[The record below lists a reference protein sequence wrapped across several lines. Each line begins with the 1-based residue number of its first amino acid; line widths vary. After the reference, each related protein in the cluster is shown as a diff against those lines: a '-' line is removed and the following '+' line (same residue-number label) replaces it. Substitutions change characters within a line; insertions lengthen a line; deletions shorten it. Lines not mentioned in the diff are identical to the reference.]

1 MPDINENRK
10 AIYNALAKKGVN
22 MGTYEQFDRAMSDT
36 GNRKA
41 VYDAAR
47 KHGINV
53 GDYDTY
59 ENAIYASQQKL
70 ETKPVDAAVSKP
82 QQASAAVQQPQAAP
96 KQPVAKQQ
104 PKQKAAT
111 VQAQQPQQPKEHPMT
126 EADKARMN
134 EFMDEFKGD
143 VRATLARTKN
153 TSDWIEGISKRKP
166 WDVGNVNIGTDLL
179 ANGQKRNKNVV
190 QKGNK
195 YITQS
200 GNAYN
205 TAEEANEEQE
215 EIDWQNSN
223 AAKVAKMQKEL
234 EGLDKE
240 IEKEKKH
247 VSEEY
252 AAKNGIKLPDFLQKF
267 RNAHQEERK
276 DTPLTVSTTSTSPR
290 LQQLQK
296 RQQDLR
302 NSIANL
308 QRPGVRASVERMN
321 EDLTAKIGKAYEAAG
336 NKYRE
341 SGREGFDKWL
351 APMGGESTAYGGGI
365 QDAYNHDYD
374 VQILESARRSIK
386 NAQNLINEADINAK
400 NGTLTDWLNRSFAGG
415 AARGLGQ
422 SAFDLRTWDFG
433 LNDAVEAKNLLNIL
447 KKADNGQKLTAN
459 EQALLDA
466 KATEAATLAYFGNEA
481 GRGYKAGQVTGMSLP
496 FMVQI
501 AVHPAAALGK
511 TSQGMMMR
519 YMVKRFGTAALKRS
533 LASRMLTLGAKGAAR
548 LGGDIAASA
557 LITSTSGAGNVTAE
571 TMQRM
576 AGNTQYNFTDKEL
589 KHIGYSGTK
598 DREDATSAAVKSFVN
613 NVLENFT
620 EMGHVDVA
628 GKWVKKGL
636 AKITP
641 KGLEKGLE
649 RFTQNDFAKTLRE
662 LGQRTQFYGTIGEYL
677 EEKEGDAL
685 RLILG
690 TAEPGANWGTG
701 KGGFFNLDENIDTF
715 LGVGLMGGAFRV
727 MGAAGYRTERYNARK
742 AVENAGNIAD
752 AVFADGERFDKWRQ
766 IRNTL
771 SFGSDEEVK
780 DVMRD
785 VFGTDNYTDDERKAV
800 AQYAGAAYKM
810 RGIKIAEAKAKA
822 EGDNLMSAYD
832 EGRSLSTAEE
842 MNDARNMYEYRRKQ
856 AAEAMG
862 ISEDELDAQ
871 TEQSTPEMY
880 LRVAMQQGADKG
892 KAVEKYINS
901 KARFDGMIDGLRD
914 NINDKAN
921 EAEDA
926 IRQNTN
932 RSMEDAQVV
941 EATLAD
947 GTHGYIVSG
956 VVDVTDEGKVNASGT
971 ADFMTMRTDDGKI
984 IAVAPSDIE
993 SASINAADALVE
1005 QARADI
1011 EEQESTAAEA
1021 NIENGGLNVEQGA
1034 PVNFVDDSGQ
1044 VVNAVSEGVTQTEDG
1059 QTIVSLNVN
1068 GQSIQMPLDALRGAV
1083 DRFNR
1088 TRAEQYARQ
1097 EDATDIEQEGEGVQ
1111 IEQGQTVTYVG
1122 ADDTQYTATVMTEPD
1137 ADGYV
1142 EIEVQLADGSKFVN
1156 RVKADELMQAA
1167 TAIEGKPTTTAQT
1180 SEEEAQL
1187 PPPPTNMTVGED
1199 GSLVE
1204 AQQPTE
1210 EQTRAIDRIPS
1221 HEANGTKVYDWE
1233 KAAPEDTYDALVE
1246 TFGSMADKGVENSVK
1261 DIDKQLKA
1269 AEKALQKVEN
1279 MTIEQMMAN
1288 PNAIADAQNLVNA
1301 LNERKK
1307 YWESVKNVPT
1317 ARAAQAEEERKK
1329 KEAENSLPPLPE
1341 NVTVGEDGS
1350 LQAVDNNEEKA
1361 QEQTTEQ
1368 PQAVEESASEQTES
1382 EAAPEVAEEANET
1395 EEQDREERKQMLEN
1409 MSIEEL
1415 EKEIERIRNFN
1426 HPIFTMTEEE
1436 KAKEIAELQ
1445 SIIDRK
1451 TQTSAQQPTAEEATP
1466 QAEAEQTAN
1475 EDEQRNAVNKQVEKV
1490 LSEHGYH
1497 KGDMFRT
1504 HNMGN
1509 NAKAE
1514 IAGFDAGGVVLRTF
1528 DENGK
1533 QTAQYIELAENF
1545 LEMVDNGYLEP
1556 ITEER
1561 KESEGKADNVQDK
1574 TKQNDSEGK
1583 QEEKKPQKPTS
1594 NRKNTEEPKERLY
1607 ENGGIY
1613 IERET
1618 TEDDGAY
1625 EVYSLHNGDAVQ
1637 YCVPDSADKRIA
1649 DFKKP
1654 GEESV
1659 GTAYNAM
1666 GDYMFRS
1673 LEEAKEIA
1681 EKLRERDA
1689 ANAEYQ
1695 KKVAEKEKAEA
1706 EKEAAEK
1713 ERKRYGSFTDGKSPM
1728 QAANIAKVLDK
1739 VHNFTGYGTKAMY
1752 KHIEDWAKT
1761 DGVTFGVEHV
1771 PGKKTPEYYARM
1783 KDGSEFLIP
1792 KTAYDYAKFVGG
1804 KMMGEAEQNTAK
1816 PSTQEKAENTAKT
1829 SDSQEDE
1836 KKRTEK
1842 GKGNTFNLD
1851 IDEIEAL
1858 KDAPRSVRT
1867 AIMDYAVNAYY
1878 RAMLGVNAFQFGI
1891 PEEKQERMTFEKFR
1905 DEFNDDAGIFAKGT
1919 EKYLPAVY
1927 EYINK
1932 QLDAKRQEK
1941 AEEKTEEKK
1950 DEKNYL
1956 VSEERY
1962 AELKKRLRAKLGQMN
1977 MGVDPELLA
1986 LGAEVAVYHI
1996 ERGARKFADYA
2007 KGMIADMGDNVRP
2020 YLKAF
2025 YNAVRDMP
2033 EAADFAGEMTSY
2045 EDVRTFDVATIGK
2058 KGEYVKPS
2066 VFDKAQQIADEQ
2078 TVARNAEEE
2087 KKATETTDNIV
2098 GEGYTIT
2105 KQHNNKKDIDIW
2117 VVRPGGERVDKS
2129 VYTEWKNTAKKHGK
2143 GYWSSFTG
2151 VKGFV
2156 FETPEDAKAFANEV
2170 WGKTESKPTEET
2182 KNDENNESNV
2192 AREEQETKAEDKAP
2206 EEESEWNYSLH
2217 HFGGEYYVERESRDE
2232 VPIVDGR
2239 FKVRAKTATELKEI
2253 LEANG
2258 FDDVLKEIGG
2268 NLDWEIKKE
2277 KANANLEAHGVKI
2290 GDKVIY
2296 RGKEAT
2302 ILDADPNGFEDRVLL
2317 DTGFAPV
2324 MQESAEWKNVTIPGQ
2339 ESAKDA
2345 AKQSEELGKTESNNV
2360 SLPKDN
2366 SINDKNNDNGL
2377 ERSNE
2382 AVRTD
2387 GERNGSE
2394 QGKQN
2399 EGLGKTAQQEAGR
2412 TDRGGHESGTGSLGS
2427 SDRRPA
2433 GRKQRLNRNN
2443 NRAERGTDYAPKA
2456 PDARLRANLEAIRL
2470 LKALQEEDRK
2480 ATADEMAV
2488 LRKYSGWGGLGG
2500 HLDRYRNEITEL
2512 IGDEGYQQAHK
2523 SGKSAYF
2530 TPAWVID
2537 SMWDVAKNL
2546 GFKGGNILEGSA
2558 GIGNILGLMPQSM
2571 SDNSNIRAVEIDDT
2585 SADIL
2590 AMLYPDAE
2598 VEKKGFEQTEVENNS
2613 VDLAI
2618 TNVPF
2623 IPGWHVTDES
2633 GDKDLSRK
2641 FKDIHNFCI
2650 AKNIRKLKQGGIG
2663 IFITTRGTL
2672 DNSTSL
2678 RKWIENEG
2686 GADVVGAFRLNRDT
2700 FGGTNAT
2707 SDIIVVRKRVNGE
2720 KSADAIN
2727 IQDVAVERVVPYRAA
2742 LKSGGL
2748 AEKVQQMP
2756 VVYNKYFVEHP
2767 ENMGGKMEYGFENG
2781 DTFRPTSIG
2790 LYAEEG
2796 TDQQQKLQQWVNG
2809 FKQHKTVKTVEE
2821 TKADEVTAANEKLGE
2836 GVKEG
2841 SLLVNSKGEL
2851 CVARRGNA
2859 VPLQGKTIGNKVKGY
2874 TKAECLNDYNGV
2886 KSALAEVI
2894 KYQSENND
2902 DKGLAPLLKNLNDAY
2917 DKFVGRYGRFSR
2929 NTAISFLRNDVD
2941 FANARGLEKVK
2952 VSVDKNTGKEIVTYS
2967 KADVFSHRVMKK
2979 ETEVKPETVED
2990 AMQMSL
2996 FQKGDISLPYMAE
3009 AMGKTEDEIRNYL
3022 LDNKLAFVNPLTDG
3036 LEVSYMYAS
3045 GNVREKLA
3053 IAKANNKDGRFDKN
3067 IEALEKA
3074 VPLDIPAHLIDYG
3087 LGAAWLPKEVFEAY
3101 ITEKTGIESM
3111 KLIYAGGKWSTNAIS
3126 RWAANTEKN
3135 KEGGVLSEKCG
3146 WTYAHEILL
3155 AAMSGKTLKVQ
3166 KTESSGYGSNRT
3178 TTTIV
3183 DKEATMEVAAKINE
3197 YREDFGNWARE
3208 YMRNN
3213 PETAKA
3219 VEKTYNE
3226 MFNNYAPM
3234 DIPENLVQIH
3244 FPGQTHQMKDKP
3256 FELYPHQGKAVQ
3268 KALNGNTLF
3277 AHEVGA
3283 GKTFTL
3289 ITTAMEMRRL
3299 GTAKKPM
3306 IVVQNATIGQFVE
3319 SAKELYPNAK
3329 ILAYDSKEDAGVEN
3343 RKNFYAK
3350 IKYNDWDMV
3359 VIPQSTL
3366 DLIPDSTERQINYI
3380 QEKID
3385 EKVALYEQLE
3395 NDADASDI
3403 TRVLGSEIQQLKDSL
3418 ASLTAKSDA
3427 REDHETAIN
3436 NAEARIKERLDRKTD
3451 EVENFDEMDIDAIL
3465 VDEAHNYKHLGFET
3479 TMVRGIKGIDASA
3492 SKRSQSVFLKCQA
3505 VMDKT
3510 GGKNVV
3516 FATGTPISNT
3526 AAEMW
3531 TFLRYL
3537 MPKDKMEAYGI
3548 YYFDDFVRNFG
3559 RIATSAEFQTNGK
3572 FKEVSRFLGYNDIP
3586 ELVRIWS
3593 EIADTVLTSEQKELT
3608 DKLPDTVEGNRKATF
3623 VYLPQNKSLRIVM
3636 NAVHAE
3642 LEKYEKMSGK
3652 EKKANSHIP
3661 LTMFGIAARAAID
3674 PRLVMEDAADE
3685 PNSKTNKAVEATLDA
3700 LRKTDKYKGTVA
3712 IFADAYQNAST
3723 GFNLYDEIKRKLV
3736 EKGVPEKEIFIVKSG
3751 MTQSVKDA
3759 AFDKIN
3765 KGEIRVVLGSTSTL
3779 GTGVNIQ
3786 ERLHTLINIDV
3797 PNRPM
3802 DLTQRVG
3809 RILRQ
3814 GNLHKEWNIPVQ
3826 ILNFGVEDT
3835 LDVTGYQRL
3844 KTKANFINV
3853 VMRGSAYMKSNM
3865 ENRTYEE
3872 DEEVMSFADATANLS
3887 GSQYA
3892 LLKNQAERRVK
3903 RLESKKAQHMA
3914 DQKYIAA
3921 SIPMQERLIE
3931 RRQGMLKTEQDALD
3945 KVSKAKDT
3953 AVVLNGKKY
3962 KDLDEMKDVIKE
3974 ITAKQTD
3981 RVKNARANMRFGRT
3995 EKTSSELTVNI
4006 GGFDFVF
4013 KTDIEPTAEYVEHVL
4028 TTVVHTY
4035 MSYSCSDLGLDNV
4048 PVQRASFKNGLT
4060 DIMENIMTGN
4070 NFREN
4075 IERDKNQIERTKKG
4089 LEVLRE
4095 REGKVFEGDAELAE
4109 ARKQLDEYTDLM
4121 KKELAEK
4128 EAKYAELDKEL
4139 DGSDFSVKEAEE
4151 ATEDDENDGIRFR
4164 DGEIGNNYTKR
4175 ATEEDAANTLYSAR
4189 ELVKARQRINSI
4201 GNIGKAGTKAFE
4213 GEDGKRIYNP
4223 TVAKNIGEYM
4233 VNALQE
4239 YKDWLEFYAEDSNA
4253 TKAYKQRFAD
4263 HIAEVDKAIEFY
4275 NELKD
4280 GKITDPN
4287 TIYDRDIR
4295 YREIGAPLNPRGER
4309 MTAQNT
4315 SLDEAIAIQGSGI
4328 RYSTRVNHNSPF
4340 LLKRADGSFVD
4351 PETGETLGFDHRFMG
4366 TGEGNQAHGWGSYFS
4381 VNDIREYA
4389 GSADVSDELEAVE
4402 DAEEKWKD
4410 EEQEAWIDTD
4420 IETREQFNIDLP
4432 IYLEDSYSIG
4442 DADPREVAEI
4452 AVEYFGEDRDKVFT
4466 DDENEDDNI
4475 YEINDR
4481 LLSAMDTEYRR
4492 KMFDKRSEFID
4503 NYVKEH
4509 TQQPERHHYDVEIPD
4524 NDGTNYIEEGGEVD
4538 EKILGK
4544 VRAEL
4549 QSRIDEDGMNADYM
4563 LEKMDDVDY
4572 MDGRL
4577 LYKMLSK
4584 YAFDGSD
4591 EKASKF
4597 LKECGIVGI
4606 HYDGRQDG
4614 ECYVIFDESDA
4625 KIVNHERFRDG
4636 EAAQTEERDEDA
4648 MERDARAFADELG
4661 TRVRVVRDVNEIEH
4675 PDAATQN
4682 RMRESLGWF
4691 DPKSG
4696 EVVVVI
4702 PNNTDAADV
4711 RATVLHEIVGH
4722 KGLQQVVGKEKFED
4736 FLMKVYRGVDVETR
4750 KKINE
4755 IAARNHWD
4763 FYEGIEEYI
4772 AQQAERGFEDREN
4785 AGLWR
4790 KIVQYVRDL
4799 LSEAKVRLGMNLGE
4813 NDVRY
4818 MLWKTYQLKK
4828 GRRGVFAEAKDVAL
4842 QNELGVGNYRYRDNG
4857 NNAAAHPDEADNT
4870 LRGVAL
4876 EYNKRLGKGSYQAIE
4891 AIQDSMRSLLEVQRI
4906 LEERSGKPL
4915 EDWEN
4920 AYMAE
4925 NAMSS
4930 RNNAEYEAWKRD
4942 NYKPL
4947 TEAVRALMESEGLSR
4962 EGVEEYLYMKHGIE
4976 RNREMSV
4983 RAAISEKAEREG
4995 KKAAHAEIR
5004 AQRDAAKQ
5012 NGTDFKEPTD
5022 TERKRLEKQK
5032 EAEMQKQLRGDWKQ
5046 KRDEIRKQYPN
5057 DWEKAQRE
5065 LDKAATMVFGADL
5078 DAREYSGL
5086 TAIMSTD
5093 DVADARTRAYDAVK
5107 QLMEDRP
5114 QECKALDDAVRNAA
5128 SITLEKPFRSGLID
5142 RATFDD
5148 ISDMYEYYIPLR
5160 GFSETTAEEVY
5171 NYLRGDAGHGYSE
5184 PIKRAKGRM
5193 SQAESPLTYLVQMA
5207 QSALV
5212 QGNRNIMKQRFYNMA
5227 LRRPSD
5233 LITVSEAWVV
5243 KQLNPQTGA
5252 EEWVTAYPQIKPE
5265 MSADEVEKAVADFE
5279 NDMMQ
5284 REAQGEAFKTGSKKG
5299 EGIPYR
5305 TLHDQLAEHQV
5316 IVKRAGREYVLTVNG
5331 NPRLAQAINGKT
5343 NPNSNY
5349 EGVGGKVKKGL
5360 DDVNRKMS
5368 QLYTTANPD
5377 FVVSNLMRDTA
5388 YTWSM
5393 ALIKEDATY
5402 AKNFIGHWN
5411 KNLPKMWTLYNKLQH
5426 NTLNMNDPVE
5436 REFKNFVMNGGETGY
5451 STLQELEDIK
5461 AELDKDLAKGNV
5473 KEFVDRK
5480 LAAFDRL
5487 NRSVENLARFSAY
5500 LASRDAGRTVER
5512 SVYDAKE
5519 ISVNFNKKGA
5529 GGMFFGTNGQTK
5541 LGNIASSMSAIGR
5554 GGYIFWNAGIQGM
5567 ANISKIAKRNPKK
5580 FAAGAAVG
5588 FALGFIL
5595 AAIHGDDD
5603 DDELGYGDLPDY
5615 VRRSN
5620 IVIGG
5625 GKHYFTAPLPVEYRT
5640 MYGMGELAYRVLS
5653 GNEKYTNAELAEKI
5667 TSTITQALPIDP
5679 MEGMSGGGKWYSPF
5693 IPSYAK
5699 PLAEVAVN
5707 SDWTGKPIY
5716 YENEWNKRNPEWT
5729 KVNENTTNSILF
5741 ATSKML
5747 NEWTGG
5753 DDFTS
5758 GALDINPAIVEHL
5771 AQGYLGGLMTFGNR
5785 VMKTGETLVG
5795 ARDYDSRNIPFANR
5809 GYRQPTEYTKE
5820 SRINSE
5826 YRKDIEDM
5834 RDLKQKE
5841 RGYRQKAAEG
5851 NAEYAEKYRE
5861 LVRSREY
5868 RKMLRFENL
5877 YKQVKK
5883 LNDDAGGDERAMK
5896 QVKRLKKDAVRV
5908 MDNEN

>member
-70 ETKPVDAAVSKP
+70 ETKPVDAAVNKP
-82 QQASAAVQQPQAAP
+82 TQTSASVQQPQTAP
-96 KQPVAKQQ
+96 QQPVAKQQ
-104 PKQKAAT
+104 PQQKAT
-111 VQAQQPQQPKEHPMT
+111 TQQPQQPKGHPMT
-126 EADKARMN
+126 EADKARA
-134 EFMDEFKGD
+134 DEIIDDMKMS
-143 VRATLARTKN
+143 VAAKTKN
-153 TSDWIEGISKRKP
+153 RIDWIEGISKRKP

-190 QKGNK
+190 QKGGK

-240 IEKEKKH
+240 IADEEGRLRVQTLADKDAIMYSNEK
-247 VSEEY
+247 Y
-252 AAKNGIKLPDFLQKF
+252 NTMQKELGKT
-267 RNAHQEERK
+267 A
-276 DTPLTVSTTSTSPR
+276 TSGK
-290 LQQLQK
+290 LQQLQQ
-296 RQQDLR
+296 RQQELR

-308 QRPGVRASVERMN
+308 QRPGVRASVERMS
-321 EDLTAKIGKAYEAAG
+321 EDLTTKIGKAYEAAG

-466 KATEAATLAYFGNEA
+466 KATEAATLAFFGNEA
-481 GRGYKAGQVTGMSLP
+481 GRGYKAGQVTGASLP
-496 FMVQI
+496 FMVQL

-557 LITSTSGAGNVTAE
+557 LITSTTGAGNVTAE

-576 AGNTQYNFTDKEL
+576 AGNTKYNFTDKEL

-649 RFTQNDFAKTLRE
+649 RFTQNDFAKALKE
-662 LGQRTQFYGTIGEYL
+662 LGQRTQFHGTIGEYL

-715 LGVGLMGGAFRV
+715 LGVGLMGGAFGV

-752 AVFADGERFDKWRQ
+752 AVFADGERFDNWRQ

-862 ISEDELDAQ
+862 ISEDELEAQ

-956 VVDVTDEGKVNASGT
+956 VVDVTEDGKVNASGT
-971 ADFMTMRTDDGKI
+971 ADFMTMRTDDGKV

-993 SASINAADALVE
+993 TASVNYADALIE

-1034 PVNFVDDSGQ
+1034 PVNFIDDSGQ

-1088 TRAEQYARQ
+1088 ARAEQYARQ

-1269 AEKALQKVEN
+1269 AEKALQKVEG

-1288 PNAIADAQNLVNA
+1288 PNAIADAQNLVSA

-1317 ARAAQAEEERKK
+1317 ARKAQAEEERKR

-1361 QEQTTEQ
+1361 QEQTTE
-1368 PQAVEESASEQTES
+1368 ATEETPVAEEKENEPTVTEEPT
-1382 EAAPEVAEEANET
+1382 EAAPTVQQAEEQN
-1395 EEQDREERKQMLEN
+1395 REERKQMLEN

-1466 QAEAEQTAN
+1466 QAEEEQTAN
-1475 EDEQRNAVNKQVEKV
+1475 EDEQRDAVNKQVEKV

-1561 KESEGKADNVQDK
+1561 KESEDK
-1574 TKQNDSEGK
+1574 TQQNDSEGK

-1594 NRKNTEEPKERLY
+1594 NRKKRKTKSDLIDELGQPTNVREWIMRSLYRREYKFIWDSNGKTKGLGQHLGLADSKAERKSYFWMLADKDKGGMYPESVAEAMTEQINDDLGLTGEARVNSIDVLNELLDVVGSYSSQSRLFDAIFDIHKGIEDGISDEEAEYLGNESLAKSWGFDSFAEYEAYKEMLDTTIPMNVLSDAEY
-1607 ENGGIY
+1607 NDYLQQEYNFY
-1613 IERET
+1613 YEREREAEGGNPQGNAVLSEERAGT
-1618 TEDDGAY
+1618 AEDAVGGSQEQGRSKADDN
-1625 EVYSLHNGDAVQ
+1625 SLHGGVSEAQGTGQSEGRV
-1637 YCVPDSADKRIA
+1637 
-1649 DFKKP
+1649 
-1654 GEESV
+1654 ES
-1659 GTAYNAM
+1659 
-1666 GDYMFRS
+1666 
-1673 LEEAKEIA
+1673 
-1681 EKLRERDA
+1681 
-1689 ANAEYQ
+1689 
-1695 KKVAEKEKAEA
+1695 
-1706 EKEAAEK
+1706 
-1713 ERKRYGSFTDGKSPM
+1713 
-1728 QAANIAKVLDK
+1728 
-1739 VHNFTGYGTKAMY
+1739 
-1752 KHIEDWAKT
+1752 
-1761 DGVTFGVEHV
+1761 
-1771 PGKKTPEYYARM
+1771 
-1783 KDGSEFLIP
+1783 
-1792 KTAYDYAKFVGG
+1792 
-1804 KMMGEAEQNTAK
+1804 
-1816 PSTQEKAENTAKT
+1816 
-1829 SDSQEDE
+1829 
-1836 KKRTEK
+1836 
-1842 GKGNTFNLD
+1842 
-1851 IDEIEAL
+1851 
-1858 KDAPRSVRT
+1858 
-1867 AIMDYAVNAYY
+1867 
-1878 RAMLGVNAFQFGI
+1878 
-1891 PEEKQERMTFEKFR
+1891 
-1905 DEFNDDAGIFAKGT
+1905 
-1919 EKYLPAVY
+1919 
-1927 EYINK
+1927 
-1932 QLDAKRQEK
+1932 
-1941 AEEKTEEKK
+1941 
-1950 DEKNYL
+1950 KNYL

-2066 VFDKAQQIADEQ
+2066 VFEKAQQIADEQ

-2156 FETPEDAKAFANEV
+2156 FEAPEDAKAFANEV

-2182 KNDENNESNV
+2182 KNDENNEPNV

-2268 NLDWEIKKE
+2268 NLGYEIRKE
-2277 KANANLEAHGVKI
+2277 KANANLEAHGVKV

-2317 DTGFAPV
+2317 DTGHAPI

-2345 AKQSEELGKTESNNV
+2345 AKQSEEKGKIESNNV
-2360 SLPKDN
+2360 SLPEDN

-2809 FKQHKTVKTVEE
+2809 FKQHKTVKAVEE

-3036 LEVSYMYAS
+3036 LEVSYMYVS

-3053 IAKANNKDGRFDKN
+3053 IAKANNKDGRYDKN

-3074 VPLDIPAHLIDYG
+3074 VPLDIPEHLIDYG
-3087 LGAAWLPKEVFEAY
+3087 LGASWIPKVVFEDF
-3101 ITEKTGIESM
+3101 IKEKTGIENIT
-3111 KLIYAGGKWSTNAIS
+3111 LAYGGGKWSTSPVS
-3126 RWAANTEKN
+3126 RWNANTEKN

-3146 WTYAHEILL
+3146 WTYAHDIIL
-3155 AAMSGKTLKVQ
+3155 AAIQGKTLKVS
-3166 KTESSGYGSNRT
+3166 KTYTTGYGSNKQT
-3178 TTTIV
+3178 HTEV
-3183 DKEATMEVAAKINE
+3183 DKDATLEVAAKTND
-3197 YREDFGNWARE
+3197 YREEFGGWARE
-3208 YMRNN
+3208 YMRSH
-3213 PETAKA
+3213 PELAKE
-3219 VEKTYNE
+3219 VENTYNDL
-3226 MFNNYAPM
+3226 FNNYVPM
-3234 DIPENLVQIH
+3234 DIPENLVQKH
-3244 FPGQTHQMKDKP
+3244 YPGMTHQMKGKP

-3299 GTAKKPM
+3299 GMAKKPM

-3366 DLIPDSTERQINYI
+3366 DLIPDSDERQINYI

-3395 NDADASDI
+3395 NNADASDI
-3403 TRVLGSEIQQLKDSL
+3403 TLVLGSEIQKLKDSL

-3479 TMVRGIKGIDASA
+3479 SMVRGIKGVDATA

-3505 VMDKT
+3505 VMDKS

-3537 MPKDKMEAYGI
+3537 MPRDVMEAYNI
-3548 YYFDDFVRNFG
+3548 YHFDDFVHNFG
-3559 RIATSAEFQTNGK
+3559 RIATSTEFQTNGK
-3572 FKEVSRFLGYNDIP
+3572 FKDVTRFLGYNDIP
-3586 ELVRIWS
+3586 ELVRIWT
-3593 EIADTVLTSEQKELT
+3593 EIADTVLTSGQKALLE
-3608 DKLPDTVEGNRKATF
+3608 KLPDTVEGNRKATF
-3623 VYLPQNKSLRIVM
+3623 VYLPQNRSLRMIM
-3636 NAVHAE
+3636 KAVRAE
-3642 LEKYEKMSGK
+3642 LEKFEKMSGK

-3661 LTMFGIAARAAID
+3661 LRMFSIAARAAID
-3674 PRLVMEDAADE
+3674 PRLEMEDAADE

-3736 EKGVPEKEIFIVKSG
+3736 ERGVPEKEIFIVRSG
-3751 MTQSVKDA
+3751 MTQNAKDV

-3786 ERLHTLINIDV
+3786 ERLHTLINMDV

-3853 VMRGSAYMKSNM
+3853 IMRGSEYLKNNQ

-3887 GSQYA
+3887 GSQFA
-3892 LLKNQAERRVK
+3892 LLKNQAERKVK
-3903 RLESKKAQHMA
+3903 RLESKKAQHIA

-3962 KDLDEMKDVIKE
+3962 KDLDEMKDAIKD
-3974 ITAKQTD
+3974 IVKKQTD
-3981 RVKNARANMRFGRT
+3981 RVTNARTNMRYGST
-3995 EKTSSELTVNI
+3995 EKSVSELTVTI

-4013 KTDIEPTAEYVEHVL
+4013 KTEIAPTAEYVGNTL

-4075 IERDKNQIERTKKG
+4075 IERDKNQIERTKKE
-4089 LEVLRE
+4089 LETLRN

-4164 DGEIGNNYTKR
+4164 DG
-4175 ATEEDAANTLYSAR
+4175 
-4189 ELVKARQRINSI
+4189 
-4201 GNIGKAGTKAFE
+4201 
-4213 GEDGKRIYNP
+4213 
-4223 TVAKNIGEYM
+4223 
-4233 VNALQE
+4233 
-4239 YKDWLEFYAEDSNA
+4239 
-4253 TKAYKQRFAD
+4253 
-4263 HIAEVDKAIEFY
+4263 
-4275 NELKD
+4275 
-4280 GKITDPN
+4280 
-4287 TIYDRDIR
+4287 
-4295 YREIGAPLNPRGER
+4295 APLNPRGER

-4351 PETGETLGFDHRFMG
+4351 AETGETLGFDHRFMG
-4366 TGEGNQAHGWGSYFS
+4366 TGEGAQVHGWGSYFS
-4381 VNDIREYA
+4381 AKDIRRYA
-4389 GSADVSDELEAVE
+4389 KSVD
-4402 DAEEKWKD
+4402 D
-4410 EEQEAWIDTD
+4410 EEPGYRYKGK
-4420 IETREQFNIDLP
+4420 TREDL
-4432 IYLEDSYSIG
+4432 
-4442 DADPREVAEI
+4442 
-4452 AVEYFGEDRDKVFT
+4452 
-4466 DDENEDDNI
+4466 DDENI
-4475 YEINDR
+4475 TEIAAGIIIDK
-4481 LLSAMDTEYRR
+4481 AD
-4492 KMFDKRSEFID
+4492 FDKVSIEQAKEALI
-4503 NYVKEH
+4503 KEH
-4509 TQQPERHHYDVEIPD
+4509 TDVLDSLHKEKKEQRRPASVMDDLIADETNLLKGLTRLKVADFKYFEPERHHYDVEIPD
-4524 NDGTNYIEEGGEVD
+4524 NDGTNYIEEKEPLSEKTIDRIVD
-4538 EKILGK
+4538 
-4544 VRAEL
+4544 A
-4549 QSRIDEDGMNADYM
+4549 ID
-4563 LEKMDDVDY
+4563 K
-4572 MDGRL
+4572 RL
-4577 LYKMLSK
+4577 RNTFKDTRTEGFYEWARVHHSEGLRQGQH
-4584 YAFDGSD
+4584 FRDIR
-4591 EKASKF
+4591 EF
-4597 LKECGIVGI
+4597 LRDSGYTEEEISNVLHDAGFVGI

-4614 ECYVIFDESDA
+4614 ECYVIFDENDA
-4625 KIVNHERFRDG
+4625 RIVNHERFRDA
-4636 EAAQTEERDEDA
+4636 EETEQNAERDEDA

-4661 TRVRVVRDVNEIEH
+4661 TKVRVVRDVNEIEH

-4755 IAARNHWD
+4755 LAARNHWD

-4842 QNELGVGNYRYRDNG
+4842 QNELGVGNYRYSRNVFGGNSGYVGYSKSKRAVRAENAGLRNKSQMNKEFADEVNELIKATNPDAEKVTLKQIKDALGDIKADEWHHTSMYGNRTNYYSAETIAKYFTPESEEEKTARESKANRYEEARAAYYDLHNELEKAAYDAMPKNENGKFVSSDGYEVMAQRNMLDKPQNLYNAGIIKGNRYYSGEDLYFEHREDYDRLEKEYNEAWQKAHDGVLTEDKKERLQQLHNAMSEADIDRYRFRDNG
-4857 NNAAAHPDEADNT
+4857 SNAAAHPDEADNT

-4891 AIQDSMRSLLEVQRI
+4891 AVQDSMRSLLEVQRI

-5032 EAEMQKQLRGDWKQ
+5032 EAEMQKQLRNDWKQ

-5065 LDKAATMVFGADL
+5065 LDKAATQTFGADL

-5093 DVADARTRAYDAVK
+5093 DVTDARTRAYDAVK

-5299 EGIPYR
+5299 DGIPYR

-5331 NPRLAQAINGKT
+5331 NPRLAQAVNGKT

-5393 ALIKEDATY
+5393 ALIKEDAAY
-5402 AKNFIGHWN
+5402 AKSFIGHWN

-5461 AELDKDLAKGNV
+5461 AELDKDLAKGDV
-5473 KEFVDRK
+5473 KKYVDRK
-5480 LAAFDRL
+5480 LEAFDRL

-5588 FALGFIL
+5588 FALGWIL
-5595 AAIHGDDD
+5595 SAIHGDDD
-5603 DDELGYGDLPDY
+5603 DDELGYGDLPEY

-5620 IVIGG
+5620 IVIGAG
-5625 GKHYFTAPLPVEYRT
+5625 GHYGTIPLPVEYRV
-5640 MYGMGELAYRVLS
+5640 MYGMGELAQRVLS
-5653 GNEKYTNAELAEKI
+5653 GNEKYTNAELAEKVAA
-5667 TSTITQALPIDP
+5667 TITQALPIDP
-5679 MEGMSGGGKWYSPF
+5679 LEGMSGGGKWYSPL

-5729 KVNENTTNSILF
+5729 KVNEKTTNSILF

-5785 VMKTGETLVG
+5785 VMKTGETIVG
-5795 ARDYDSRNIPFANR
+5795 ARDYDSRNIPVANR
-5809 GYRQPTEYTKE
+5809 IYKQPTEYTKD

-5826 YRKDIEDM
+5826 YRKDVEDM

>member
-53 GDYDTY
+53 GDYNTY

-82 QQASAAVQQPQAAP
+82 QQASAAVQQPQTAP
-96 KQPVAKQQ
+96 QQPVAKQQ
-104 PKQKAAT
+104 PQQPVAK
-111 VQAQQPQQPKEHPMT
+111 QQPQQKAAEPKGHPMT
-126 EADKARMN
+126 EEDKARMS
-134 EFMDEFKGD
+134 ESMGD
-143 VRATLARTKN
+143 MKMSIAARTKN

-179 ANGQKRNKNVV
+179 ANAQNRNKNVV

-200 GNAYN
+200 GNAYD

-215 EIDWQNSN
+215 EIDWKNSN

-234 EGLDKE
+234 EGLDKQ

-276 DTPLTVSTTSTSPR
+276 DTPLTVSVSTTSPR
-290 LQQLQK
+290 LQQLQQ
-296 RQQDLR
+296 RQQELR

-351 APMGGESTAYGGGI
+351 APLGGESTAYGGGI

-433 LNDAVEAKNLLNIL
+433 LNDAVEAKNLLAIL

-501 AVHPAAALGK
+501 AVHPAAVLGK

-519 YMVKRFGTAALKRS
+519 YMVKRFGTAALKKS
-533 LASRMLTLGAKGAAR
+533 LASRMLTLGAKGVAR
-548 LGGDIAASA
+548 LGGDIAAA
-557 LITSTSGAGNVTAE
+557 TAITSSMGLGNVTAE

-576 AGNTQYNFTDKEL
+576 AGNIQGDFTDKEL
-589 KHIGYSGTK
+589 KHIGYLGTK

-628 GKWVKKGL
+628 GKWMKKGL

-649 RFTQNDFAKTLRE
+649 RFTQNDFAKALRE
-662 LGQRTQFYGTIGEYL
+662 LGQRTQFHGTIGEYL

-715 LGVGLMGGAFRV
+715 LGVSLMGGAFGV

-742 AVENAGNIAD
+742 AVENAGAAAD
-752 AVFADGERFDKWRQ
+752 AVFARVAQERNDADILTGENGWRQ
-766 IRNTL
+766 MRNTL

-780 DVMRD
+780 DVLTR
-785 VFGTDNYTDDERKAV
+785 VFTSDEFTPEQRKAV

-822 EGDNLMSAYD
+822 GGDNLMSAYD

-856 AAEAMG
+856 AAETMG

-932 RSMEDAQVV
+932 RSMKDAQVV

-956 VVDVTDEGKVNASGT
+956 VVDVTDDGKVNTSGT
-971 ADFMTMRTDDGKI
+971 ADFMTMRTDDGKV

-993 SASINAADALVE
+993 TASVNYADALIE
-1005 QARADI
+1005 QARAEI

-1021 NIENGGLNVEQGA
+1021 DIENGGLNVEQGA
-1034 PVNFVDDSGQ
+1034 PVNFLDDSGM

-1088 TRAEQYARQ
+1088 ARAEQYARQ

-1142 EIEVQLADGSKFVN
+1142 EIEVQLADGSTFVN

-1199 GSLVE
+1199 GSIVE

-1246 TFGSMADKGVENSVK
+1246 TFGSMADKGVENSIK

-1269 AEKALQKVEN
+1269 AEKALQKVEG

-1288 PNAIADAQNLVNA
+1288 PNAIADAQNLVSA

-1307 YWESVKNVPT
+1307 YWESVKNVNA
-1317 ARAAQAEEERKK
+1317 ARKAQAEEERKR

-1341 NVTVGEDGS
+1341 NVTIGEDGS
-1350 LQAVDNNEEKA
+1350 LQAVDNNEEKEEEPTTEATEATPVAEEKENEPTVTEEPTEAAPTA
-1361 QEQTTEQ
+1361 QQAEEQVREAEAQTDTNPTEAQKEAGNYRKGHVTIDGLDISIEQPRGSVRSGKDKDGKEWSVVMNNTYGYIRGTEGVDGDHIDIFLSDNPTEGDVFVVDQVNEDGTFDEHKVMYGFPDIESAREAYLANYSEGWQGLGAITPVSKENFKKWIDSSHRKTKPFAEYSSVETIGDVLTEHTEEEQTT
-1368 PQAVEESASEQTES
+1368 PQADE
-1382 EAAPEVAEEANET
+1382 
-1395 EEQDREERKQMLEN
+1395 
-1409 MSIEEL
+1409 
-1415 EKEIERIRNFN
+1415 
-1426 HPIFTMTEEE
+1426 
-1436 KAKEIAELQ
+1436 
-1445 SIIDRK
+1445 
-1451 TQTSAQQPTAEEATP
+1451 QQPTNKEQQRENVNR
-1466 QAEAEQTAN
+1466 QIEAELN
-1475 EDEQRNAVNKQVEKV
+1475 N
-1490 LSEHGYH
+1490 HGYH
-1497 KGDMFRT
+1497 KGDMFKA
-1504 HNMGN
+1504 HNLGN
-1509 NAKAE
+1509 YAKAE
-1514 IAGFDAGGVVLRTF
+1514 IADFNDGGVVLRMF
-1528 DENGK
+1528 DESGK
-1533 QTAQYIELAENF
+1533 QVAQHVEFTGDF
-1545 LEMVDNGYLEP
+1545 LEMVDNGFLEP
-1556 ITEER
+1556 MEETTSAAQTAA
-1561 KESEGKADNVQDK
+1561 SEEKADNVQ
-1574 TKQNDSEGK
+1574 
-1583 QEEKKPQKPTS
+1583 
-1594 NRKNTEEPKERLY
+1594 NTEEPKERLY
-1607 ENGGIY
+1607 EDGGIY

-1625 EVYSLHNGDAVQ
+1625 EVYSLHNGDAVH
-1637 YCVPDSADKRIA
+1637 YYVPDSADKRIA

-1654 GEESV
+1654 GEKSG
-1659 GTAYNAM
+1659 GTAYNIM
-1666 GDYMFRS
+1666 GDNLFRS
-1673 LEEAKEIA
+1673 LEEAKSFA
-1681 EKLRERDA
+1681 EKLRDRDA

-1695 KKVAEKEKAEA
+1695 KKVDEKKKAEA

-1713 ERKRYGSFTDGKSPM
+1713 ERKRYGGFTDGKSPM

-1752 KHIEDWAKT
+1752 EHIEDWAKT
-1761 DGVTFGVEHV
+1761 EGITFGVEHV

-1792 KTAYDYAKFVGG
+1792 KTAYDYATFVGG
-1804 KMMGEAEQNTAK
+1804 KMMDEAEQNTAK
-1816 PSTQEKAENTAKT
+1816 PSTQEKAEGKKAENKQD
-1829 SDSQEDE
+1829 DS
-1836 KKRTEK
+1836 
-1842 GKGNTFNLD
+1842 
-1851 IDEIEAL
+1851 
-1858 KDAPRSVRT
+1858 APESS
-1867 AIMDYAVNAYY
+1867 
-1878 RAMLGVNAFQFGI
+1878 
-1891 PEEKQERMTFEKFR
+1891 EEKQ
-1905 DEFNDDAGIFAKGT
+1905 
-1919 EKYLPAVY
+1919 
-1927 EYINK
+1927 
-1932 QLDAKRQEK
+1932 
-1941 AEEKTEEKK
+1941 
-1950 DEKNYL
+1950 DEKHYI

-2007 KGMIADMGDNVRP
+2007 KGMIEDMGDNVRP

-2066 VFDKAQQIADEQ
+2066 VFEKAQQIADEQ

-2182 KNDENNESNV
+2182 KNNENSEPNV

-2206 EEESEWNYSLH
+2206 EEESKWNYLLH

-2277 KANANLEAHGVKI
+2277 KANANLEAHGVKV

-2345 AKQSEELGKTESNNV
+2345 AKQSEEKGKTESNNV

-2366 SINDKNNDNGL
+2366 SINDKNIDNGL

-2781 DTFRPTSIG
+2781 VTFRPTSIG

-3111 KLIYAGGKWSTNAIS
+3111 NLIYAGGKWSTNAIS

-3166 KTESSGYGSNRT
+3166 KTESSGYGSNKT

-3234 DIPENLVQIH
+3234 DIPENLVQKH
-3244 FPGQTHQMKDKP
+3244 FPGQTHQMKGKP

-3642 LEKYEKMSGK
+3642 LERYEKMSGK

-3712 IFADAYQNAST
+3712 IFADAYQNAQT

-3921 SIPMQERLIE
+3921 RIPQIE
-3931 RRQGMLKTEQDALD
+3931 KQVNRRREQLKQWESALG
-3945 KVSKAKDT
+3945 KLEGVKDMGIT
-3953 AVVLNGKKY
+3953 LNGKKY
-3962 KDLDEMKDVIKE
+3962 KNLDEMKDAIKE

-4013 KTDIEPTAEYVEHVL
+4013 KTDIEPTAEYVEGVL

-4035 MSYSCSDLGLDNV
+4035 MTYSCDALGLDKV
-4048 PVQRASFKNGLT
+4048 PVQRGSIKNGLT

-4070 NFREN
+4070 LFREFA
-4075 IERDKNQIERTKKG
+4075 EDDKNRIEHDGKE
-4089 LEVLRE
+4089 LETLRN

-4213 GEDGKRIYNP
+4213 SEDGKRIYNP
-4223 TVAKNIGEYM
+4223 TVAKNIGEDM

-4287 TIYDRDIR
+4287 AIYDRDIR
-4295 YREIGAPLNPRGER
+4295 YRE
-4309 MTAQNT
+4309 
-4315 SLDEAIAIQGSGI
+4315 
-4328 RYSTRVNHNSPF
+4328 
-4340 LLKRADGSFVD
+4340 
-4351 PETGETLGFDHRFMG
+4351 
-4366 TGEGNQAHGWGSYFS
+4366 
-4381 VNDIREYA
+4381 
-4389 GSADVSDELEAVE
+4389 
-4402 DAEEKWKD
+4402 
-4410 EEQEAWIDTD
+4410 
-4420 IETREQFNIDLP
+4420 
-4432 IYLEDSYSIG
+4432 
-4442 DADPREVAEI
+4442 
-4452 AVEYFGEDRDKVFT
+4452 
-4466 DDENEDDNI
+4466 
-4475 YEINDR
+4475 
-4481 LLSAMDTEYRR
+4481 
-4492 KMFDKRSEFID
+4492 
-4503 NYVKEH
+4503 
-4509 TQQPERHHYDVEIPD
+4509 
-4524 NDGTNYIEEGGEVD
+4524 
-4538 EKILGK
+4538 
-4544 VRAEL
+4544 
-4549 QSRIDEDGMNADYM
+4549 
-4563 LEKMDDVDY
+4563 
-4572 MDGRL
+4572 
-4577 LYKMLSK
+4577 MLS
-4584 YAFDGSD
+4584 
-4591 EKASKF
+4591 E
-4597 LKECGIVGI
+4597 
-4606 HYDGRQDG
+4606 
-4614 ECYVIFDESDA
+4614 
-4625 KIVNHERFRDG
+4625 ERFRDA
-4636 EAAQTEERDEDA
+4636 EETEQTEERDEDA
-4648 MERDARAFADELG
+4648 MEREARALADELG
-4661 TRVRVVRDVNEIEH
+4661 TKVRVVRDVNEIEH

-4702 PNNTDAADV
+4702 PNNASALDV

-4755 IAARNHWD
+4755 LAARNHWD

-4828 GRRGVFAEAKDVAL
+4828 GRRGVFAEARDVAL
-4842 QNELGVGNYRYRDNG
+4842 QNELGVGNYGRKPRLRTSEELDRDYRFRDNG
-4857 NNAAAHPDEADNT
+4857 NNAATHPEGADNE

-4891 AIQDSMRSLLEVQRI
+4891 AVQDSMRSLLEVQRI

-4983 RAAISEKAEREG
+4983 RAAIEEKAEREG

-5032 EAEMQKQLRGDWKQ
+5032 AAELQKQLRNDWKQ

-5065 LDKAATMVFGADL
+5065 LDKAATQTFGADL

-5093 DVADARTRAYDAVK
+5093 DVADARTRAYDVVK
-5107 QLMEDRP
+5107 QLMEK
-5114 QECKALDDAVRNAA
+5114 CLL
-5128 SITLEKPFRSGLID
+5128 S
-5142 RATFDD
+5142 
-5148 ISDMYEYYIPLR
+5148 
-5160 GFSETTAEEVY
+5160 
-5171 NYLRGDAGHGYSE
+5171 
-5184 PIKRAKGRM
+5184 
-5193 SQAESPLTYLVQMA
+5193 
-5207 QSALV
+5207 
-5212 QGNRNIMKQRFYNMA
+5212 
-5227 LRRPSD
+5227 
-5233 LITVSEAWVV
+5233 
-5243 KQLNPQTGA
+5243 
-5252 EEWVTAYPQIKPE
+5252 
-5265 MSADEVEKAVADFE
+5265 
-5279 NDMMQ
+5279 
-5284 REAQGEAFKTGSKKG
+5284 
-5299 EGIPYR
+5299 
-5305 TLHDQLAEHQV
+5305 
-5316 IVKRAGREYVLTVNG
+5316 TVNC
-5331 NPRLAQAINGKT
+5331 
-5343 NPNSNY
+5343 
-5349 EGVGGKVKKGL
+5349 
-5360 DDVNRKMS
+5360 
-5368 QLYTTANPD
+5368 
-5377 FVVSNLMRDTA
+5377 
-5388 YTWSM
+5388 
-5393 ALIKEDATY
+5393 
-5402 AKNFIGHWN
+5402 
-5411 KNLPKMWTLYNKLQH
+5411 
-5426 NTLNMNDPVE
+5426 
-5436 REFKNFVMNGGETGY
+5436 
-5451 STLQELEDIK
+5451 
-5461 AELDKDLAKGNV
+5461 
-5473 KEFVDRK
+5473 
-5480 LAAFDRL
+5480 
-5487 NRSVENLARFSAY
+5487 
-5500 LASRDAGRTVER
+5500 
-5512 SVYDAKE
+5512 
-5519 ISVNFNKKGA
+5519 
-5529 GGMFFGTNGQTK
+5529 
-5541 LGNIASSMSAIGR
+5541 
-5554 GGYIFWNAGIQGM
+5554 
-5567 ANISKIAKRNPKK
+5567 
-5580 FAAGAAVG
+5580 
-5588 FALGFIL
+5588 
-5595 AAIHGDDD
+5595 
-5603 DDELGYGDLPDY
+5603 
-5615 VRRSN
+5615 
-5620 IVIGG
+5620 
-5625 GKHYFTAPLPVEYRT
+5625 
-5640 MYGMGELAYRVLS
+5640 
-5653 GNEKYTNAELAEKI
+5653 
-5667 TSTITQALPIDP
+5667 
-5679 MEGMSGGGKWYSPF
+5679 
-5693 IPSYAK
+5693 
-5699 PLAEVAVN
+5699 
-5707 SDWTGKPIY
+5707 
-5716 YENEWNKRNPEWT
+5716 
-5729 KVNENTTNSILF
+5729 
-5741 ATSKML
+5741 
-5747 NEWTGG
+5747 
-5753 DDFTS
+5753 
-5758 GALDINPAIVEHL
+5758 
-5771 AQGYLGGLMTFGNR
+5771 
-5785 VMKTGETLVG
+5785 
-5795 ARDYDSRNIPFANR
+5795 
-5809 GYRQPTEYTKE
+5809 
-5820 SRINSE
+5820 
-5826 YRKDIEDM
+5826 
-5834 RDLKQKE
+5834 
-5841 RGYRQKAAEG
+5841 
-5851 NAEYAEKYRE
+5851 
-5861 LVRSREY
+5861 
-5868 RKMLRFENL
+5868 
-5877 YKQVKK
+5877 
-5883 LNDDAGGDERAMK
+5883 
-5896 QVKRLKKDAVRV
+5896 
-5908 MDNEN
+5908 